1 MNDSKSPDR
10 WTGDFEFNIE
20 STFDLSNCI
29 SSNTCKDQLLYETI
43 DHVADLKAHF
53 QVFDLKTLIKM
64 PLSEPNE
71 SQYFMGLFSD
81 PTCNPIL
88 LKTFNDIKQCI
99 NMVDINARGNKDQ
112 LELASEIFVQVW

>member
-53 QVFDLKTLIKM
+53 DEKLEKQSCK
-64 PLSEPNE
+64 
-71 SQYFMGLFSD
+71 
-81 PTCNPIL
+81 IL
-88 LKTFNDIKQCI
+88 T
-99 NMVDINARGNKDQ
+99 AYTHH
-112 LELASEIFVQVW
+112 EHS